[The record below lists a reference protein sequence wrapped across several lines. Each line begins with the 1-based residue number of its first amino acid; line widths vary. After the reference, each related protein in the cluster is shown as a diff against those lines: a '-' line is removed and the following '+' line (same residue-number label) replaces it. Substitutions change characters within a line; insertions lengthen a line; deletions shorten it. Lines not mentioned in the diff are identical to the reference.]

1 MKKKI
6 IYIVGGILLTVLVIV
21 GIILLVNRGGNG
33 INLSKYPDTLL
44 GEVLK
49 NKNIIISIY

>member
-44 GEVLK
+44 GK
-49 NKNIIISIY
+49 Y